1 MPSYENHCYRP
12 HVIIQTRY
20 KKALACGI
28 KTTGHSC
35 TTSTPRAA
43 IIQHTCMMR
52 GWIKGSTA
60 CIILWHTH
68 LTLYICTACFYT
80 KVNSPT
86 HCGPSLQAKVSVVES
101 RIQVRTVEPIA
112 LYPWAHTASH
122 DCPSSLVHGKTTKPF
137 SGGSSSGQVGGSH
150 MAGLSLHM
158 REGRQVRLSPPLR
171 VNPSSQVKLQAPP
184 TVCLSQSMVPLGGA
198 SSVGSQLRA
207 EKDKIEC
214 SLKSS
219 KLL

>member
-1 MPSYENHCYRP
+1 MPSYENHCYHP

-28 KTTGHSC
+28 KTTAHSC
-35 TTSTPRAA
+35 TTSTPRTA
-43 IIQHTCMMR
+43 IVHDAWVNQRFHR
-52 GWIKGSTA
+52 
-60 CIILWHTH
+60 
-68 LTLYICTACFYT
+68 LYNYMAYTPYSVHMYCLFYT

-122 DCPSSLVHGKTTKPF
+122 ECPSSLVHGKTTKPF